1 MLRQG
6 KAKTQPLLS
15 EVNRTKEVLVDMSKM
30 IALQLEGTVVT
41 PENASKDA
49 LFTAIGRTLQFTHA
63 LLQLRVAAGKA
74 IQDGRGIVRTTC
86 NVVASTIWVD
96 DSNFDRVRSFVRNV
110 CVRLRNSQS

>member
-1 MLRQG
+1 MG
-6 KAKTQPLLS
+6 
-15 EVNRTKEVLVDMSKM
+15 KM

-74 IQDGRGIVRTTC
+74 IQDGRGI
-86 NVVASTIWVD
+86 I
-96 DSNFDRVRSFVRNV
+96 
-110 CVRLRNSQS
+110 